1 MLYVRKEGVKMV
13 KSGKLNFLAIII
25 LIIPILLITG
35 CYTKVGYTP
44 NLEDKLSEERED
56 IDRRETYIYREYY
69 YPFYFDY
76 YDFYFP
82 YYWYPH
88 RYWYRPWW
96 YYWYDD
102 YYYVPENK
110 PEIRQRDSIN
120 TNRNERRSEPLRK
133 QNYNKS
139 KEKSPEDDNPTG
151 IKDQNIRQRRS
162 P

>member
-1 MLYVRKEGVKMV
+1 MV
-13 KSGKLNFLAIII
+13 KLEKFNPLALVI
-25 LIIPILLITG
+25 LIVPILLMTG

-44 NLEDKLSEERED
+44 SLEDRMSEEQED
-56 IDRRETYIYREYY
+56 MDRWETYTYREYY

-96 YYWYDD
+96 YFWDD
-102 YYYVPENK
+102 DYYVPENK

-120 TNRNERRSEPLRK
+120 SYRNERRSETQRK
-133 QNYNKS
+133 QDYNKS
-139 KEKSPEDDNPTG
+139 REKSSEDDNST
-151 IKDQNIRQRRS
+151 KTEDRNTRQRRS